1 MAIQTLYPSI
11 SPSLSLDFANVKAL
25 DPRITFTRTTT
36 ATYYNGVTT
45 AKAEENL
52 RIYSQEFDNPAWQK
66 SAVTVTANAT
76 TAPDGT
82 TTAEEVF
89 ETATTAEHRIA
100 NDPVITSLAST
111 PYTLSVFAKKNTRD
125 WLILNL
131 IRTGVANFRVW
142 FDLNTGVVG
151 TTTAGITAAIT
162 SVGNG
167 WYRCS
172 VTRTTNSAETSTGI
186 GIGIADAD
194 NSFSYAGDITKSIYI
209 WGAQLE
215 QRSAVTDYTPTT
227 TQPITNYIPVLLTA
241 ASGVARFDHNPVT
254 GESLGL
260 LVEEQR
266 SNLVTYSDDFA
277 DAAWTKTRASITS
290 NTIVAPD
297 GTLTGDKLVEDT
309 TASNTHLVLQSVS
322 GTTNTNP
329 YTASVYVKAGE
340 RSSLNIQLQEGSP
353 FTRTV
358 IVVFDIASAS
368 VGTITESGGATGTS
382 GTITAVGNGWYRCSV
397 TTTLGGSTG
406 SIRTI
411 LLLNNGTTS
420 SYTGDGYSGLY
431 IWGAQ
436 LEAGAFPTSY
446 IPTVAATVTRNA
458 DAASMTGA
466 NFTSWFNNAEG
477 TLYADAST
485 PFEVPSNR
493 FMQLMHI
500 NDGTTNNSIRIAY
513 NAELTATYGVTV
525 NATSQVDL
533 NQAGLTGVRRRA
545 IAFAYSTN
553 NFAGTT
559 NGITALT
566 DTSGT
571 VPVVSQMNIG
581 TVAPPAAVTTLSGHI
596 RKLAY
601 YPIRATNAQLQ
612 ALTS

>member
-1 MAIQTLYPSI
+1 MAIQTLYPNI
-11 SPSLSLDFANVKAL
+11 EPSLNLSFALTKTL

-36 ATYYNGVTT
+36 GVFYNGVTT

-52 RIYSQEFDNPAWQK
+52 LTESQSFENA
-66 SAVTVTANAT
+66 AGGTLTANAVS
-76 TAPDGT
+76 APNGT
-82 TTAEEVF
+82 TTATSFVEDNTTGTHLFSSVG
-89 ETATTAEHRIA
+89 ATTFAA
-100 NDPVITSLAST
+100 T
-111 PYTLSVFAKKNTRD
+111 PYTFSFFAKPNGRS
-125 WLILNL
+125 WIVL
-131 IRTGVANFRVW
+131 RMQGVNRAW
-142 FDLNTGVVG
+142 FDVTNGVVG
-151 TTTAGITAAIT
+151 TLGAGVTASIQASADGYYRCIATFTPTAGAA
-162 SVGNG
+162 NLFF
-167 WYRCS
+167 
-172 VTRTTNSAETSTGI
+172 RTGT
-186 GIGIADAD
+186 AD
-194 NSFSYAGDITKSIYI
+194 NTDSYTGDGVSGVYV

-215 QRSAVTDYTPTT
+215 QRSAVTAYTPTT

-241 ASGVARFDHNPVT
+241 AAGVARFDHNPIT

-266 SNLVTYSDDFA
+266 TNLLTYSDDFA
-277 DAAWTKTRASITS
+277 NAAWTKTRSSITS

-297 GTLTGDKLVEDT
+297 GTLTGDKFVEDT

-420 SYTGDGYSGLY
+420 SYTGDGYSGIY

-446 IPTVAATVTRNA
+446 IPTVASTVTRNSDIA
-458 DAASMTGA
+458 FMTGT
-466 NFTSWFNNAEG
+466 NFSSWYNASEG
-477 TLYADAST
+477 TLYAQAMVSQLGQSGRLITFDDGSSNNQIDLTFTGTNSSVIESVVAGVYGGNVGTGTVTANTPHKIAATYSISANETLSFNGGAAASGNIT
-485 PFEVPSNR
+485 FPSASLNR
-493 FMQLMHI
+493 MYIGRQSNAAVL
-500 NDGTTNNSIRIAY
+500 NGTIRRIAY
-513 NAELTATYGVTV
+513 YP
-525 NATSQVDL
+525 S
-533 NQAGLTGVRRRA
+533 R
-545 IAFAYSTN
+545 
-553 NFAGTT
+553 
-559 NGITALT
+559 
-566 DTSGT
+566 
-571 VPVVSQMNIG
+571 
-581 TVAPPAAVTTLSGHI
+581 LS
-596 RKLAY
+596 
-601 YPIRATNAQLQ
+601 NAQLQ
-612 ALTS
+612 ALTT